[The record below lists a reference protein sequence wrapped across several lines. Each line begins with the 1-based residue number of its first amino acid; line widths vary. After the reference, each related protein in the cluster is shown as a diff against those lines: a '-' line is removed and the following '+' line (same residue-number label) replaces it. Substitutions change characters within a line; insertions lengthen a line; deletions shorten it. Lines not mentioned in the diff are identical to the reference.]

1 MIAIQCLTGTHPT
14 FLEADPRSGDLL
26 WENQVTARPELI
38 AILDCMTR
46 YQSSNR
52 YTSAREVLQDLAKL
66 HARDSQASRS
76 EDSPIEALKKNRS
89 HLTLHRPKSLNP
101 NP

>member
-26 WENQVTARPELI
+26 WKNQVTARPELI
-38 AILDCMTR
+38 AILDCMTQ
-46 YQSSNR
+46 YQLSNR

-66 HARDSQASRS
+66 HAGD
-76 EDSPIEALKKNRS
+76 
-89 HLTLHRPKSLNP
+89 
-101 NP
+101 